1 MTVKGKKKKYKC
13 KVKKNKCLVN
23 IILIYFNYKLKD
35 FNYKSLLYYTSLYT
49 NWVHAK
55 SIV

>member
-23 IILIYFNYKLKD
+23 IILIYFNYK
-35 FNYKSLLYYTSLYT
+35 SLLYYTSLYT
-49 NWVHAK
+49 N
-55 SIV
+55 